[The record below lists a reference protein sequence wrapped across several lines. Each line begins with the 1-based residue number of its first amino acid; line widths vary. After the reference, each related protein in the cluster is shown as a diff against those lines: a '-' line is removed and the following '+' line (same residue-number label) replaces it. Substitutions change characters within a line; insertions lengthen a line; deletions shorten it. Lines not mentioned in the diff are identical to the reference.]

1 MAATKVSLKLL
12 IDTKSQRVLFAEADK
27 KFVDFLFSI
36 FTLPVGTVTKLL
48 QKQNMSG
55 CLHSLYESIEN
66 LSDIYIQ
73 PDQDKDFLLNPKV
86 AISGAE
92 VPLLLPSVEQSN
104 PSRKFYRCR
113 SNHGYVSHDQR
124 SICPV
129 CRSSMSRFLVEV
141 EREDRVYA
149 LLPLWK

>member
-27 KFVDFLFSI
+27 KYVDFLFSI

-66 LSDIYIQ
+66 L
-73 PDQDKDFLLNPKV
+73 
-86 AISGAE
+86 
-92 VPLLLPSVEQSN
+92 
-104 PSRKFYRCR
+104 
-113 SNHGYVSHDQR
+113 
-124 SICPV
+124 
-129 CRSSMSRFLVEV
+129 
-141 EREDRVYA
+141 
-149 LLPLWK
+149 